1 MKKIVFG
8 ITGLTLGGAERVLVD
23 IANKISK
30 EKDCEITIF
39 TIYAKGELEKQL
51 NKEVK
56 LKSIY
61 SNKYTELTKIQRKI
75 IVPIKILLGKRKIYK
90 KYIKD
95 QYDVEVAFLE
105 GPATRIFAQ
114 GKERNKKIAW
124 IHNDI
129 TKVYGTGIKAKI
141 KKIIDENIYKKFKEL
156 VFVSKD
162 NLEQF
167 EKQYKNES
175 EKTVIY
181 NYIDSSRIIE
191 KSKEGQAEEITKG
204 NETNIVTVARLVEQK
219 GIDRLIKVHSRL
231 IKEGKK
237 HNIYIIGEGPER
249 ARLEEIIQKEQCQ
262 ETIKLLG
269 AKENPYPYIKQ
280 ADYFALLSNYE
291 GYPMVLLEAQIL
303 GKYILITDT
312 AAKET
317 IEGYETS
324 KIFENTEQ
332 GIYQGLKEI
341 LENTNNIEK
350 AEKPKEYNNEQI
362 LKQVR
367 ELIGITD
374 IKKN

>member
-1 MKKIVFG
+1 MKKIIFG

-23 IANKISK
+23 IANKLSE

-39 TIYAKGELEKQL
+39 TIYARGELEKQL
-51 NKEVK
+51 TNKVK

-61 SNKYTELTKIQRKI
+61 DKQYKELTNIQKKLI
-75 IVPIKILLGKRKIYK
+75 PIKILLGKGRIYR

-95 QYDVEVAFLE
+95 QYDIEIAFLE
-105 GPATRIFAQ
+105 GPITRIFSE
-114 GKERNKKIAW
+114 GKKKNKKIAW

-129 TKVYGTGIKAKI
+129 SKVYGTGIKAKI
-141 KKIIDENIYKKFKEL
+141 KKSIDERIYRKFQKL

-162 NLEQF
+162 NLNKF
-167 EKQYKNES
+167 ENQYKNES

-181 NYIDSSRIIE
+181 NYIDSKRILE
-191 KSKEGQAEEITKG
+191 KSKEGQAVELKYGEI
-204 NETNIVTVARLVEQK
+204 NIVTVARLVKQK

-231 IKEGKK
+231 IKEGVK
-237 HNIYIIGEGPER
+237 HNIYVIGEGPER
-249 ARLEEIIQKEQCQ
+249 AKLEEIIQKEEC
-262 ETIKLLG
+262 EKTIKLLG

-312 AAKET
+312 SAKET
-317 IEGYETS
+317 IQEYEAS

-332 GIYQGLKEI
+332 GIYIGLKE
-341 LENTNNIEK
+341 LLKKSNTNKTEK
-350 AEKPKEYNNEQI
+350 REEYNNEQI
-362 LKQVR
+362 IEKISN
-367 ELIGITD
+367 LIGL
-374 IKKN
+374 N